1 MRWSVEKGDVLGW
14 TLSTGDPSNI
24 PTEFTSVY
32 PACAPSAIPTELKS
46 VEPKRENI
54 DKTYFD
60 TRNDLPQKLSNDPSY
75 DPRDDLTCVPYTEPC
90 ISIRDSHIDKLTW
103 IPRKSP

>member
-1 MRWSVEKGDVLGW
+1 MRSRVEKGDVLGW

-54 DKTYFD
+54 DKTYFVHD
-60 TRNDLPQKLSNDPSY
+60 TIHQLNDVVHYLNTKRKNTLVDII
-75 DPRDDLTCVPYTEPC
+75 DLQRC
-90 ISIRDSHIDKLTW
+90 SSLK
-103 IPRKSP
+103 